1 MTITL
6 DYSKALIKDQ
16 DFEEIK
22 HLALASKDLVEN
34 KSGAGAEFLGWTDL
48 PESYDQDEFSRIKEA
63 AKKIK
68 DQSKALLV
76 IGIGGSYL
84 GAKAAI
90 SALTDNFHN
99 ENCGDDQVKIYFAGQ
114 NLSESYLIDLYNLL
128 KDQDFSINVIS
139 KSGTTTE
146 PALAFRIFKD
156 LLEEKYGDSARERIY
171 VTTDKDKGALRD
183 LALKEGYETFVV
195 PDDIGGRYS
204 VLSAVGLL
212 PMACA
217 GIDIDQMMAGANE
230 ARLKYKNPVFEE
242 NDALIYGALR
252 NILYK
257 KGKDI
262 ELMVSYTPELAY
274 LSQWWIQLFGES
286 EGKNGQGI
294 FPACGN
300 FTTDLHSM
308 GQLIQDGRRNLFETV
323 VLVNKSDQDLT
334 IKEDPDNLDGLNYLA
349 GMSLSEIN
357 RRAFEGTIDAHVEGG
372 VPNIVVEIERL
383 DAYNLGELF
392 YFFQKACGFSAYIL
406 GVNPFNQPGVEKY
419 KSNMFKLLGKPG
431 Y

>member
-6 DYSKALIKDQ
+6 DYSKALIKENDL
-16 DFEEIK
+16 EEIK
-22 HLALASKDLVEN
+22 HLALASKDLLET

-48 PESYDQDEFSRIKEA
+48 PENYDQDEFLRIKEA

-90 SALTDNFHN
+90 SALTNNFHN
-99 ENCGDDQVKIYFAGQ
+99 ESCGDDQVKIYFAGQ

-146 PALAFRIFKD
+146 PALSFRIFKD
-156 LLEEKYGDSARERIY
+156 LLEEKYGETAKERIF
-171 VTTDKDKGALRD
+171 VTTDKEKGALRD
-183 LALKEGYETFVV
+183 LSLKEGYETFVV

-217 GIDIDQMMAGANE
+217 GIDISQMMEGAE
-230 ARLKYKNPVFEE
+230 AARLKYKNPVFEE

-262 ELMVSYTPELAY
+262 ELMVSYTPELSY
-274 LSQWWIQLFGES
+274 FSQWWIQLFGES

-308 GQLIQDGRRNLFETV
+308 GQMIQDGRRNLFETV
-323 VLVNKSDQDLT
+323 VLVNKSAKDLT
-334 IKEDPDNLDGLNYLA
+334 IKEDPDNLDGLNYLV
-349 GMSLSEIN
+349 GMNLSEIN
-357 RRAFEGTIDAHVEGG
+357 RKAFEGTIDAHVEGG

-383 DAYNLGELF
+383 DAYNFGELF
-392 YFFQKACGFSAYIL
+392 YFFQKACGFSAYML

>member
-6 DYSKALIKDQ
+6 DYSKALIKENDL
-16 DFEEIK
+16 EEIK
-22 HLALASKDLVEN
+22 HLALASKDLLET

-48 PESYDQDEFSRIKEA
+48 PENYDQDEFLRIKEA

-84 GAKAAI
+84 GSKAAI
-90 SALTDNFHN
+90 SALTNNFHN
-99 ENCGDDQVKIYFAGQ
+99 ESCGDDQVKIYFAGQ

-146 PALAFRIFKD
+146 PALSFRIFKD
-156 LLEEKYGDSARERIY
+156 LLEEKYGETAKERIF
-171 VTTDKDKGALRD
+171 VTTDKEKGALRD

-217 GIDIDQMMAGANE
+217 GIDISQMMEGAE
-230 ARLKYKNPVFEE
+230 AARLKYKNPVFEE

-262 ELMVSYTPELAY
+262 ELMVSYTPELSY
-274 LSQWWIQLFGES
+274 FSQWWIQLFGES

-308 GQLIQDGRRNLFETV
+308 GQMIQDGRRNLFETV
-323 VLVNKSDQDLT
+323 VLVNKSAKDLT
-334 IKEDPDNLDGLNYLA
+334 IKEDPDNLDGLNYLV
-349 GMSLSEIN
+349 GMNLSEIN
-357 RRAFEGTIDAHVEGG
+357 RKAFEGTIDAHVEGG

-383 DAYNLGELF
+383 DSYNFGELF
-392 YFFQKACGFSAYIL
+392 YFFQKACGFSAYML

>member
-1 MTITL
+1 MTLTL
-6 DYSKALIKDQ
+6 DYSKALIKEEDLC
-16 DFEEIK
+16 EIK
-22 HLALASKDLVEN
+22 HLAKAAQDQIEN

-48 PESYDQDEFSRIKEA
+48 PETYDQDEFLRIKEA

-90 SALTDNFHN
+90 SALTNNFHN
-99 ENCGDDQVKIYFAGQ
+99 ESCGDDQVKIYFAGQ

-128 KDQDFSINVIS
+128 KDKDFSINVIS

-156 LLEEKYGDSARERIY
+156 LLEEKYGDSAKERIF
-171 VTTDKDKGALRD
+171 VTTDKEKGALRD

-217 GIDIDQMMAGANE
+217 GIDISQMMAGAE
-230 ARLKYKNPVFEE
+230 AARLKYKNPVFEE

-257 KGKDI
+257 KGKNI
-262 ELMVSYTPELAY
+262 ELMVSYTPELSY
-274 LSQWWIQLFGES
+274 FSQWWIQLFGES

-308 GQLIQDGRRNLFETV
+308 GQMIQDGRRNLFETV
-323 VLVNKSDQDLT
+323 VLVNKSAKDLT
-334 IKEDPDNLDGLNYLA
+334 IKEDPDNLDGLNYLV
-349 GMSLSEIN
+349 GMNLSEIN
-357 RRAFEGTIDAHVEGG
+357 RKAFEGTINAHVEGG

-383 DAYNLGELF
+383 DAYNFGELF
-392 YFFQKACGFSAYIL
+392 YFFQKACGFSAYML